1 MLKKVYIALAFL
13 FLFCGILG
21 AQEDLTQIDKE
32 ELPTITE
39 SPETLLKTDSTA
51 VDTTTQIEKIKVV
64 RRRFKY
70 REQVGTALGMMA
82 FIAIILT
89 TVQTWNPE

>member
-1 MLKKVYIALAFL
+1 MLAFL
-13 FLFCGILG
+13 FLFYGVLG
-21 AQEDLTQIDKE
+21 AQEDSTQIDKKE
-32 ELPTITE
+32 PLTITE
-39 SPETLLKTDSTA
+39 RPDTLFKTDTLA
-51 VDTTTQIEKIKVV
+51 TDTTKQIEKIKVV

-89 TVQTWNPE
+89 TVQSWNPE

>member
-1 MLKKVYIALAFL
+1 MFRKVYVVLASL
-13 FLFCGILG
+13 FLFYGILG
-21 AQEDLTQIDKE
+21 AQEDSTQIDKKE
-32 ELPTITE
+32 PLAITE
-39 SPETLLKTDSTA
+39 RPDTLFKTDTLA
-51 VDTTTQIEKIKVV
+51 TDTTKQIEKIKIV
-64 RRRFKY
+64 RHRFKY